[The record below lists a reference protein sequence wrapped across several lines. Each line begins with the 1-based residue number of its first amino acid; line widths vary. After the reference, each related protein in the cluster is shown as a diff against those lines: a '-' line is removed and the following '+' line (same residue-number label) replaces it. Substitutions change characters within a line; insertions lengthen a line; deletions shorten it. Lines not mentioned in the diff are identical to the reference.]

1 MEIIKNKFRFAFYKF
16 KHDFMSYYKST
27 LLTKNNHKTIKGEK
41 LGYVTYIMYMSPHTQ
56 NSKGI
61 NLCPHASKGCA
72 AACLFKSGFGG
83 MYNTVQNGRINK
95 TEWYLENREEFMN
108 KLDKEIASCI
118 KKHKDKDIVTF
129 RLNGT
134 SDIRWEKIKVREGKN
149 IFELYPDVQFYDY
162 TKNPKRFDD
171 VLPANYDLTFSR
183 SETNHDVAM
192 GLLKRGYNVAMVF
205 NKLPET
211 YGGFKVI
218 NGDDTDL
225 RFKDERGV
233 IVGLKYK
240 NITGKGADNKA
251 AFDNGFAI
259 EV

>member
-1 MEIIKNKFRFAFYKF
+1 
-16 KHDFMSYYKST
+16 
-27 LLTKNNHKTIKGEK
+27 
-41 LGYVTYIMYMSPHTQ
+41 
-56 NSKGI
+56 
-61 NLCPHASKGCA
+61 
-72 AACLFKSGFGG
+72 
-83 MYNTVQNGRINK
+83 
-95 TEWYLENREEFMN
+95 MN

-171 VLPANYDLTFSR
+171 VLPSNYDLTFSR
-183 SETNHDVAM
+183 SEVNHDIAM
-192 GLLKRGYNVAMVF
+192 GLLKRGFNVAMVF

-211 YGGFKVI
+211 YEGFKVI

-225 RFKDERGV
+225 RFKDEKGV

-240 NITGKGADNKA
+240 NITGKGANNRL

-259 EV
+259 EVE

>member
-1 MEIIKNKFRFAFYKF
+1 
-16 KHDFMSYYKST
+16 MSYYKSK
-27 LLTKNNHKTIKGEK
+27 LLSKDNHKTIKGEK
-41 LGYVTYIMYMSPHTQ
+41 LGYITYILYMSPHTQ
-56 NSKGI
+56 NSKNI
-61 NLCPHASKGCA
+61 NVCPHASVGCA

-83 MYNTVQNGRINK
+83 MYTTVQRGRINK
-95 TEWYLENREEFMN
+95 TEWYLSDREQFMN
-108 KLDKEIASCI
+108 TLDKEIASYI

-134 SDIRWEKIKVREGKN
+134 SDIRFEKIKVRDNKN
-149 IFELYPDVQFYDY
+149 IFELYPNVQFYDY

-171 VLPANYDLTFSR
+171 KLPENYHLTFSR

-192 GLLKRGYNVAMVF
+192 ELLGRGFNVAMVF

-211 YGGFKVI
+211 YLGYKVV
-218 NGDDTDL
+218 NGDETDL
-225 RFKDERGV
+225 RFLDDKGV

-240 NITGKGADNKA
+240 NITGKGADNMA

-259 EV
+259 KI

>member
-1 MEIIKNKFRFAFYKF
+1 
-16 KHDFMSYYKST
+16 MSYYKST
-27 LLTKNNHKTIKGEK
+27 LLTTNNHKTIKGEK
-41 LGYVTYIMYMSPHTQ
+41 LGYITYIMYMSPYTQ
-56 NSKGI
+56 NSRGI
-61 NLCPHASKGCA
+61 NLCPHASKGCS

-95 TEWYLENREEFMN
+95 TEWYLENRSEFMLH
-108 KLDKEIASCI
+108 LDREIGNAI
-118 KKHKDKDIVTF
+118 KKHKDKAIVTF

-183 SETNHDVAM
+183 SETNDKHAM
-192 GLLKRGYNVAMVF
+192 AILKKGYNVAMVF
-205 NKLPET
+205 NKIPNE
-211 YGGFKVI
+211 YEGFEVI
-218 NGDDTDL
+218 NGDETDL
-225 RFKDERGV
+225 RFLDKKGV

-240 NITGKGADNKA
+240 SITGKGADNSL
-251 AFDNGFAI
+251 AFKSGFAI
-259 EV
+259 NV